1 MRIAAQSTLTSPRRA
16 TAASIAVLHGSLSH
30 VSSVSRYCS
39 ENYSDSAL
47 PRFTLWPRILRDGA
61 SLRRASRDLVDSV
74 ATGAGY
80 PYAAAII

>member
-47 PRFTLWPRILRDGA
+47 PRFTL
-61 SLRRASRDLVDSV
+61 
-74 ATGAGY
+74 
-80 PYAAAII
+80 